1 MKATFEPKGSF
12 EKSFFTNLSLSL
24 FLFCD
29 LPLDIPAPS
38 FVSLHLLFSTLV
50 PSSARIFEPHTLAL
64 RGNFTPSSFLS
75 FLFIIRFAS
84 FCRATRLGIPSRS
97 KRTSWALEHSRKS
110 PSFRGDILWRKRIS
124 HAPAAE
130 SNSRKKTRNTSLILL
145 SHVLFPR
152 PG

>member
-12 EKSFFTNLSLSL
+12 EKSFFANLSLSL
-24 FLFCD
+24 SFLW
-29 LPLDIPAPS
+29 
-38 FVSLHLLFSTLV
+38 
-50 PSSARIFEPHTLAL
+50 PSSRHSCAIFRFTPPLVFNARSFFRIFEPHTLAL